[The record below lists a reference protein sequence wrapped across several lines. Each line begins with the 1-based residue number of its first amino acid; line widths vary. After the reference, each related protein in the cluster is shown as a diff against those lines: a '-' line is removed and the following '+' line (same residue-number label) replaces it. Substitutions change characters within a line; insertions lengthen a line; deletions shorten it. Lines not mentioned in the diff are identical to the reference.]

1 MKYPMIVAAL
11 SGALLLSACE
21 RPTTTVVTPAA
32 APAPVLVAVPGP
44 AVEQV
49 IRDCGARGIPAAVI
63 LSAGFG
69 ETDSETGTAGADR
82 ERQLLRTAR
91 ASGPPCSASRW

>member
-32 APAPVLVAVPGP
+32 APTPVLVAVPGP
-44 AVEQV
+44 AGPQ
-49 IRDCGARGIPAAVI
+49 GATGEAAPK
-63 LSAGFG
+63 G
-69 ETDSETGTAGADR
+69 ETGAPGSTGATGATGSTGSTGAAGEPGKTGKTGD
-82 ERQLLRTAR
+82 TVVIV
-91 ASGPPCSASRW
+91 PSR